1 MRNNEVEQ
9 AGEVLNQIR
18 KNNRTMVLEKNTSK
32 PMPLFTKEQL
42 WKEFNCEFKNSYG
55 KEFVKSSSSLVNIKT
70 LFLYFLGDPAFFE
83 CENLKT
89 DLSRPSFQK
98 GLLIVGG
105 VGIGKTAYM
114 KVFEKMFSKYPGLRF
129 KGYHAKGLVNLYE
142 SCAKPSDKSYM
153 MNTFVRP
160 GLFIDDINS
169 ERIASNYGNCNVV
182 EEVLFSQYEKA
193 NKTFATT
200 NHTNSE
206 NDMAKTL
213 MDLGQI
219 YGSRMY
225 DRFFEMFNIIEFTG
239 KSNRR

>member
-1 MRNNEVEQ
+1 MRNNEVQ
-9 AGEVLNQIR
+9 KTGEVIKQIINLN
-18 KNNRTMVLEKNTSK
+18 TATVLDKSTRK
-32 PMPLFTKEQL
+32 PMQRFTKQQL
-42 WKEFNCEFKNSYG
+42 WKEFKCEFKNSYG
-55 KEFVKSSSSLVNIKT
+55 KEFINSPTSLKNIKT
-70 LFLYFLGDPAFFE
+70 LFLYFLGDPEFFE

-89 DLSRPSFQK
+89 DLSRPSFKK

-114 KVFEKMFSKYPGLRF
+114 KIFEKIFSKYPGLRF
-129 KGYHAKGLVNLYE
+129 KGYHAKDLVNLYE

-153 MNTFVRP
+153 MNTFVRQR
-160 GLFIDDINS
+160 LFIDDINS

-182 EEVLFSQYEKA
+182 EEILFSQYEKG

-200 NHTNSE
+200 NHTNAE
-206 NDMAKTL
+206 NDMVKTL
-213 MDLGQI
+213 IDLGQV

-225 DRFFEMFNIIEFTG
+225 DRFFEMFNIIDFTG

>member
-1 MRNNEVEQ
+1 MRSNKLQITEEV
-9 AGEVLNQIR
+9 VDQIR
-18 KNNRTMVLEKNTSK
+18 NMKKPAAINKNIKK
-32 PMPLFTKEQL
+32 PLQPFTKEQL
-42 WKEFNCEFKNSYG
+42 WNEFNCEFKNIYG
-55 KEFVKSSSSLVNIKT
+55 KEFIKSSTSLENIKT
-70 LFLYFLGDPAFFE
+70 LFLYFLRDPAFFE
-83 CENLKT
+83 CENLRT
-89 DLSRPSFQK
+89 DLSCPSFKK

-114 KVFEKMFSKYPGLRF
+114 KVFEKIFSKYPGLRF

-142 SCAKPSDKSYM
+142 SCAKPFDKSYM

-182 EEVLFSQYEKA
+182 EEVLFSQYEKG

-206 NDMAKTL
+206 NDMVKTL

-225 DRFFEMFNIIEFTG
+225 DRFFEMFNIIDFTG